1 MDGSQRKVTAYVFR
15 YYSLCYIELDKSKSD
30 RSEFT
35 RSITWLET
43 AVDYELEDVVR
54 STWCAQNLQET
65 SEINW
70 ELFQSVDDFLEFLFC
85 CPRSGLLAVIRRVIT
100 DYCNCRSGFPD
111 LTTWNTKTKK
121 VAVVE
126 LKGSGDRLSTKQ
138 RLWLDYFMRHK
149 IRAEVCHVIGDKRQ
163 HEVIKEEMNGYSSRT
178 ELALDAI
185 VLRTSPNS
193 TVEGHLLICPDYY
206 TAFRKT
212 TNPLKRYD
220 DGADRSDAK
229 TPPMQ
234 EINRIS
240 FFNVVS
246 VKRCSFIK

>member
-1 MDGSQRKVTAYVFR
+1 M
-15 YYSLCYIELDKSKSD
+15 IEYLTVLPLVREDLDEQNISGKSD

-149 IRAEVCHVIGDKRQ
+149 IRAEVCHVIGGNERIL
-163 HEVIKEEMNGYSSRT
+163 VS
-178 ELALDAI
+178 
-185 VLRTSPNS
+185 
-193 TVEGHLLICPDYY
+193 
-206 TAFRKT
+206 
-212 TNPLKRYD
+212 
-220 DGADRSDAK
+220 
-229 TPPMQ
+229 
-234 EINRIS
+234 NRIGIGCYRPENQPRKGVTLEIFYQILDIES
-240 FFNVVS
+240 VFSQYYDIISHFFIVYPLT
-246 VKRCSFIK
+246 